1 MVLGVLTSLL
11 AFMLDEVSDL
21 MLQARIQL
29 ATIIFQTSGWWMSYL
44 FYCGWAFA
52 MAPMACIMALTLH
65 EQAAGS
71 GIPQLKSLMAGYR
84 MKQFLGTRMLLAKCI
99 GSVLALGSGLLVG
112 KEGPF
117 VCIAASIATLLM
129 TKVNLFK
136 HMETNVQLRRDAL
149 SAACAAGVAATFGA
163 PIGGVLFAI
172 EVTSSLFHVSS
183 YWKGFFAAVCGAV
196 VFKELQ
202 VMNFGRGRLNNVV
215 S

>member
-71 GIPQLKSLMAGYR
+71 GIPQLKSLMAMCEPSSCSPANLVKIVEAADR
-84 MKQFLGTRMLLAKCI
+84 ANLRDELCKVLEMMTDMLANDPIDMKWRSEQK
-99 GSVLALGSGLLVG
+99 
-112 KEGPF
+112 
-117 VCIAASIATLLM
+117 
-129 TKVNLFK
+129 
-136 HMETNVQLRRDAL
+136 
-149 SAACAAGVAATFGA
+149 
-163 PIGGVLFAI
+163 
-172 EVTSSLFHVSS
+172 SSKWPRKRS
-183 YWKGFFAAVCGAV
+183 K
-196 VFKELQ
+196 
-202 VMNFGRGRLNNVV
+202 
-215 S
+215 